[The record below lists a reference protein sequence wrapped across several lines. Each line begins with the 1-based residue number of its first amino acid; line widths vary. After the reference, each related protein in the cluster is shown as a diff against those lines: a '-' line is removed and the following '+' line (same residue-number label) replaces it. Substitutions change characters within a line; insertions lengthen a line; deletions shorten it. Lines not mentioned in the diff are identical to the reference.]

1 MFLLLLLLLLHALG
15 QRQVVAGV
23 GVVGVE
29 AERGF
34 GMFHGLVGVPLHQG
48 TQRGIVMG
56 LRTEVVVFGLG
67 QRTLKSRRRRFGI
80 A

>member
-1 MFLLLLLLLLHALG
+1 ML
-15 QRQVVAGV
+15 
-23 GVVGVE
+23 
-29 AERGF
+29 
-34 GMFHGLVGVPLHQG
+34 HGLVGVPLHQG